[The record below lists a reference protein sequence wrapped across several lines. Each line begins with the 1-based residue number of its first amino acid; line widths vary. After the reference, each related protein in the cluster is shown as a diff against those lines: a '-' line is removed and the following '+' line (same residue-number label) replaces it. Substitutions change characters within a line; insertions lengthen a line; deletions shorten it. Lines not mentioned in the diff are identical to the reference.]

1 MLQGYFLTTIKTYY
15 GLKLINILF
24 YFIMKQKIQ
33 ITKQNAVD
41 ELKLILLPGREARRP
56 AVQPE
61 LPIWRFHPQ
70 KGSDLGILNSLGI
83 WGYPQRIL
91 GI

>member
-56 AVQPE
+56 AVQSCQFGDFIPK
-61 LPIWRFHPQ
+61 
-70 KGSDLGILNSLGI
+70 KGQI
-83 WGYPQRIL
+83 WGF
-91 GI
+91 